1 MHLYLR
7 DIFAGFYLHF
17 LMLANG
23 WRELVLTHVHPF
35 SWHSVKTSCVAQ
47 ENALVVN
54 ARCF

>member
-47 ENALVVN
+47 ENASVMN